1 VTVKISGGFIVID
14 SFCSGNDTEQRGFHY
29 FQYLFHCSIEILEE
43 VWRIHLQQK
52 GMQTSLAYL
61 DTGLLK
67 QTGLLEE
74 QILRTVWSMYKSSVF
89 YCILSVGL
97 G

>member
-1 VTVKISGGFIVID
+1 MTLKISGGFILID
-14 SFCSGNDTEQRGFHY
+14 SFCSGNDTEERGFQH
-29 FQYLFHCSIEILEE
+29 FQYLFHFSVEILE
-43 VWRIHLQQK
+43 VWRIHLGQI

-74 QILRTVWSMYKSSVF
+74 QVVMTVWSLYKSSVF
-89 YCILSVGL
+89 YCIPSVGL